1 MKARIKKTGEIINIA
16 NYATVTLEKCDSY
29 GNPIELR
36 FDEVEILQE
45 PTSDI
50 DWEQRRYE
58 IAKEVLPNQILFW
71 EKCNELDADDDN
83 DEPWGNSYET
93 AAKFSVSIADTLI
106 AELRKDNIKF

>member
-58 IAKEVLPNQILFW
+58 IAKSALQGFFANS
-71 EKCNELDADDDN
+71 
-83 DEPWGNSYET
+83 EP
-93 AAKFSVSIADTLI
+93 SIAQGTSFRQIAGWSVEIADILI

>member
-16 NYATVTLEKCDSY
+16 NYAKITLDQCDSW
-29 GNPIELR
+29 GNPIELE

-58 IAKEVLPNQILFW
+58 IAKEMMKTVILTDGGVNTGTENLAIW
-71 EKCNELDADDDN
+71 CVGCADA
-83 DEPWGNSYET
+83 
-93 AAKFSVSIADTLI
+93 LI
-106 AELRKDNIKF
+106 AELKKGGEKCLNV

>member
-16 NYATVTLEKCDSY
+16 NYAKVTLDQCDSW
-29 GNPIELR
+29 GNPIELE

-58 IAKEVLPNQILFW
+58 ISKSVLQGFCANS
-71 EKCNELDADDDN
+71 
-83 DEPWGNSYET
+83 EP
-93 AAKFSVSIADTLI
+93 SIAQGTTFQQITGWSIEIADILI
-106 AELRKDNIKF
+106 AELKKGGGNGSH

>member
-16 NYATVTLEKCDSY
+16 SYAKVTLDLCDSY
-29 GNPIELR
+29 GNPMELG

-58 IAKEVLPNQILFW
+58 IAKDMMAAFLSNYSDNIHSGNPDEQAKWAVVFA
-71 EKCNELDADDDN
+71 DA
-83 DEPWGNSYET
+83 
-93 AAKFSVSIADTLI
+93 LI
-106 AELRKDNIKF
+106 AELKKGGQQ

>member
-58 IAKEVLPNQILFW
+58 IAKDMMAAFLSNYSDNIHSGNPN
-71 EKCNELDADDDN
+71 EH
-83 DEPWGNSYET
+83 
-93 AAKFSVSIADTLI
+93 AKYAVVFADTLI
-106 AELRKDNIKF
+106 AELRKGGEK

>member
-16 NYATVTLEKCDSY
+16 DYAKVTLDQCDSW
-29 GNPIELR
+29 GNPIELE

-58 IAKEVLPNQILFW
+58 ISKSVLQGFCANS
-71 EKCNELDADDDN
+71 
-83 DEPWGNSYET
+83 EP
-93 AAKFSVSIADTLI
+93 SIAQGTTFQQITGWSIEIADILI
-106 AELRKDNIKF
+106 AELKKGGGNGSH

>member
-1 MKARIKKTGEIINIA
+1 MKAKVKKTGEIINIA

-58 IAKEVLPNQILFW
+58 IAKSALQGFFANS
-71 EKCNELDADDDN
+71 
-83 DEPWGNSYET
+83 EP
-93 AAKFSVSIADTLI
+93 SIARDTSFRQIAVWSVEIADILI
-106 AELRKDNIKF
+106 AELKKDNIKF